1 MPKQDYYEVL
11 GTNQGADAQ
20 SIKRAYRTMAMKFH
34 PDRNPGDSEA
44 AEKMKQVNEAY
55 AVLSDEKNRSLYDSY
70 GHSGL
75 EGYTQEDIFRSVDFS
90 VLFREFGLGD
100 LFGGVFGASVG
111 RRSRSRRGPDLRYD
125 LEVTL
130 EEVARGVQKT
140 AQISRTSRCPGCSGT
155 GAEVGGRI
163 ECSTCR
169 GTGQSV
175 RQEIVDF
182 GVVRQITTC
191 ATCRGT
197 GAIITGP
204 CKTCDGIGRIQETV
218 EIKVDIPAGVDTGYA
233 IKMAGEGE
241 GGEGL
246 PGDLYIVVNVL
257 QHPVFERQ
265 GDDIFL
271 RQEIDI
277 TTLALG
283 GRVQVPSLNGD
294 VDIDVPEG
302 TQPGTVVKIPG
313 GGLPRSD
320 GYGTGDQ
327 YVVVKVVTPTGLS
340 RREKEL
346 LERFQKLRRRSEH
359 DGDEQD

>member
-11 GTNQGADAQ
+11 GIDHGTDAQ
-20 SIKRAYRTMAMKFH
+20 AIKRAYRAMAMKYH
-34 PDRNPGDSEA
+34 PDKNPGDSGA

-55 AVLSDEKNRSLYDSY
+55 AVLSDEKKRSLYDNY

-90 VLFREFGLGD
+90 MLFREFGLGG
-100 LFGGVFGASVG
+100 LFGGAFGASAG
-111 RRSRSRRGPDLRYD
+111 RRSRSRRGSDLRYD

-130 EEVARGVQKT
+130 EEAARGVQKT
-140 AQISRTSRCPGCSGT
+140 VQVSRRSRCPGCRGT

-163 ECSTCR
+163 ECGTCR

-175 RQEIVDF
+175 RQAIVDF

-191 ATCRGT
+191 TTCGGT
-197 GAIITGP
+197 GAIIMGP
-204 CKTCDGIGRIQETV
+204 CKTCDGIGRIEDTAKL
-218 EIKVDIPAGVDTGYA
+218 KVDIPAGVDTGYA
-233 IKMAGEGE
+233 IKIAGEGE
-241 GGEGL
+241 GGEDL

-257 QHPVFERQ
+257 EHPVFERQ

-294 VDIDVPEG
+294 VAIDVPEG
-302 TQPGTVVKIPG
+302 TQHGTVVKIAG

-320 GYGTGDQ
+320 GYGRGDQ
-327 YVVVKVVTPTGLS
+327 YVVVQVVTPTGLS

-346 LERFQKLRRRSEH
+346 LETFQKLRRRSEH
-359 DGDEQD
+359 DGDEQG